1 MALAGVMLRIGGDAK
16 GAIDALRDVADGTR
30 KLTDREK
37 KLGLALGAVIGGMA
51 VAVKMTIDYGDQ
63 LNKEAQQLGITTEAL
78 SGLSHAAKLSGLEHD
93 QLKDG
98 MKDLGKIMHDSM
110 RDPASETAELFKMLG
125 VQLTDSQGDLR
136 ATDDVLGQLA
146 DVFQHLPDGA
156 DKSAVSMKLM
166 GEAGMRLI
174 PMLNEGS
181 EGIDRMKGEAEA
193 LGVVWSEDTSQAAA
207 DFNTQIGILKA
218 SIAGFVQQTT
228 QLWLPTLVKAAEWI
242 NETNRLISGEAEI
255 EAGREFNRRAAKD
268 RIDAQAE
275 VLASAKANYQ
285 SNLDLHEAM
294 HEGKKYVESEY
305 HATLRA
311 RVEKEQG
318 FYDRL
323 YAELA
328 EDAGLQTA
336 AAKAA
341 LAEIQALAAKGK
353 LFSWQG
359 ERKKGDEGAAARE
372 SAESAAVA
380 TAQAQADADAA
391 AIQALTDSLRTEQQV
406 LTEDYEARLDLI
418 NRLVDDEQR
427 AADMK
432 QAILLE
438 YLTAIRAIE
447 AEDDSVRAQRLATY
461 NLHLED
467 LHQENVERIKE
478 EGRLKRELTRTIIEA
493 GISES
498 EAWLNISAIITDAVV
513 AMYKE
518 GSQEAKEAQKAAFV
532 ISKAVGLAN
541 AIVSLAV
548 AIAKANEQAYP
559 ANIPGIIAAAATGG
573 AAIATIAATTIAGL
587 ADAGLTPDQLQ
598 RVAGRGHSAI
608 MVRGD
613 EMVLDPVG
621 TRHIT
626 EMLAL
631 QRAGMGGGER
641 PQQISTTVTLDGQIV
656 GQSVETYMVKELE
669 QGRDFRQRTRAG
681 ALFPGSS
688 S

>member
-1 MALAGVMLRIGGDAK
+1 MALADVMLRIGGDAK
-16 GAIDALRDVADGTR
+16 GAVAALRDVADGTR
-30 KLTDREK
+30 ELTDREK
-37 KLGLALGAVIGGMA
+37 KRALVLGAVIGATA
-51 VAVKMTIDYGDQ
+51 VAVKMTIDFGDQ
-63 LNKEAQQLGITTEAL
+63 LNKEAQQLGVTTEAL

-156 DKSAVSMKLM
+156 DKSAVAMKLM
-166 GEAGMRLI
+166 GESGMRLI

-181 EGIDRMKGEAEA
+181 AGIDRMKSEAEA

-207 DFNTQIGILKA
+207 DFNTEIGILKA

-275 VLASAKANYQ
+275 VLASAKKNYQ
-285 SNLDLHEAM
+285 SNLDLYEAM
-294 HEGKKYVESEY
+294 HEGKEYVESEY

-336 AAKAA
+336 EAKAA
-341 LAEIQALAAKGK
+341 LEEIQAIADKGK
-353 LFSWQG
+353 LFGWQG
-359 ERKKGDEGAAARE
+359 ERKEGDEAAASEE
-372 SAESAAVA
+372 SSASAAEA
-380 TAQAQADADAA
+380 AAQAQADADAA
-391 AIQALTDSLRTEQQV
+391 ALQVLRDSLRTEQEI
-406 LTEDYEARLDLI
+406 LTEDYEAQLDLI
-418 NRLVDDEQR
+418 NRLVGDEQQ
-427 AADMK
+427 AADTK
-432 QAILLE
+432 QAILLN
-438 YLTAIRAIE
+438 YLSAIRAIE
-447 AEDDSVRAQRLATY
+447 AEDDSIRAERRTAY
-461 NLHLED
+461 DLHLET
-467 LHQENVERIKE
+467 LHLKNVERIKE
-478 EGRLKRELTRTIIEA
+478 EARQKRELTRTIIES
-493 GISES
+493 GIAES
-498 EAWLNISAIITDAVV
+498 EAWLSISSIITDSVV

-518 GSQEAKEAQKAAFV
+518 GSQEAKDAQRAAFV
-532 ISKAVGLAN
+532 VSKGVGLAN

-548 AIAKANEQAYP
+548 AIAKANENPYP
-559 ANIPGIIAAAATGG
+559 QNIPAIIAAAATGG
-573 AAIATIAATTIAGL
+573 AAIATIAATTVAGL

-641 PQQISTTVTLDGQIV
+641 PQQVNTTVTLDGQIV